1 MKFRNTD
8 LSLYY
13 VSHVSWNK
21 DISIDVTSKIGFEF
35 KHWNSK
41 LRVFLIERLGPPPS
55 IARICSSESA
65 YCRTGTVY
73 FLCLSKYY

>member
-13 VSHVSWNK
+13 ISHVSWNK
-21 DISIDVTSKIGFEF
+21 DISIDVISKIGFEF

-41 LRVFLIERLGPPPS
+41 LSEFLIERLGPSPS
-55 IARICSSESA
+55 IARICNSESA
-65 YCRTGTVY
+65 YCRTGTI
-73 FLCLSKYY
+73 